1 MARGKPSLRQ
11 PAFDHV
17 DRQITAELQRNGR
30 MTMQELAGNVGISEV
45 TARKRLRRL
54 QDETAVQVVAV
65 VDPFLVGIES
75 PAFVGV
81 KVERSRIDEV
91 AQKLAAYPIVRYVGA
106 ATGNAHLIVEVMT
119 SNNHE
124 LAEFLL
130 EEVGA
135 MEGVIDTETSIIL
148 KVYKQTWQFET

>member
-1 MARGKPSLRQ
+1 
-11 PAFDHV
+11 
-17 DRQITAELQRNGR
+17 

-45 TARKRLRRL
+45 TARKRFRRL

>member
-1 MARGKPSLRQ
+1 
-11 PAFDHV
+11 
-17 DRQITAELQRNGR
+17 

-45 TARKRLRRL
+45 TARKRFRRL

-91 AQKLAAYPIVRYVGA
+91 AQKLATYPIVRYVGA

-124 LAEFLL
+124 LAAFLL